1 MKAIFALA
9 FLIPA
14 GLLAHDLY
22 IMPDQFEVNPGGAV
36 TFSIYSGDDFPQTTS
51 RVQLQRL
58 RNPKLHSRGSA
69 PVLPEFQLDGVRAIA
84 TVQTGKAGHIVLTV
98 ESEARVEGMKA
109 GEFLDYL
116 KEENLTEI
124 IEAREKQGEASK
136 DAKERYTKFAKT
148 ILRVGEGDGSFN
160 QPVGLLI
167 EFVPEKDPLSLKS
180 GEALPVRLLFRGAP
194 VPGVQVIGARTQSSG
209 PATIAPL
216 SRTDADGRIS
226 IPANGAGKWR
236 LHAIYMERMKDP
248 TADWESFWAT
258 LTFEIR

>member
-1 MKAIFALA
+1 MKFIAALA
-9 FLIPA
+9 LLLPA
-14 GLLAHDLY
+14 SLLAHDLY
-22 IMPDQFEVNPGGAV
+22 LMPDQFQVNPGGTV
-36 TFSIYSGDDFPQTTS
+36 VFSIQNGDDFPQATS

-58 RNPKLHSRGSA
+58 RNPTLHARSGA
-69 PVLPEFQLDGVRAIA
+69 PALPEFQMDGVHAVS
-84 TVQTGKAGHIVLTV
+84 TVQTGKAGHLVLTV
-98 ESEARVEGMKA
+98 ETESRIEGMKA

-148 ILRVGEGDGSFN
+148 IVRVGEGDGSFN

-180 GEALPVRLLFRGAP
+180 GEALPIRLLFRGAP

-209 PATIAPL
+209 PATIAPAG
-216 SRTDADGRIS
+216 RTDADGRIS
-226 IPANGAGKWR
+226 IPAGAPAKWR
-236 LHAIYMERMKDP
+236 LHAIYMERTKEP
-248 TADWESFWAT
+248 TAEWESFWAT
-258 LTFEIR
+258 LTFETR